1 MENTRNAIIIFC
13 ELNILV
19 NITDKKFVVITHIE
33 INFHHGLTSFQEPL
47 KNTNYRGD
55 FSMVV

>member
-1 MENTRNAIIIFC
+1 MENTKNANIIFC

-47 KNTNYRGD
+47 NNTNYRGD
-55 FSMVV
+55 S